1 MPVVDFVVAY
11 FTPRIGQTRNA
22 AELGV
27 VQALLQN
34 QSLDAKLEGV
44 LTQFHQAFWIA
55 T

>member
-1 MPVVDFVVAY
+1 MPVVNFLLAY
-11 FTPRIGQTRNA
+11 FRPRIGQMRNV

-44 LTQFHQAFWIA
+44 LTQFYQAFWIA
-55 T
+55 S